1 MDRDITPG
9 AVLEVSHKRKGLYLI
24 TSWSMDFSSIFWF
37 NLMIFQNW
45 GGELKMLIKTFKKST
60 NHLVKNKRKANGF
73 IYFEPIF
80 SS

>member
-1 MDRDITPG
+1 
-9 AVLEVSHKRKGLYLI
+9 
-24 TSWSMDFSSIFWF
+24 MDFSSIFWF

-45 GGELKMLIKTFKKST
+45 GGELKMQIKTFKNST

-80 SS
+80 SSWAQILLEIPIYDTQSVTKKPVNQL